1 MGNSNSGGDNS
12 GSGQAGPEMSG
23 DKTNDNGKA
32 TDEDAAQQDKGVRST
47 SEKPNGSLPQSVT
60 ENTRQGRD
68 LDGHKR
74 KGKGNVTEH
83 SDSESSDQGLCFD
96 DIISPG
102 GEHLNFGTFQNMEI
116 KNLWS
121 VKLSENVSAVI
132 NEYGS
137 NLFKSKFDPLA
148 AIEAKNALAQGT
160 FPLEFSP
167 FKINNTLETIQ
178 EEKIE
183 VQEKSIVENISTPSP
198 YLGTQEA
205 TLAESSQEHLD
216 LGLESQ
222 PTLDEGDTD
231 HPIGGD
237 LLEED
242 ITPAVLGSQPQDG
255 NDGDNADPK
264 TVPTDLGSLYLND
277 LAIEEVINTSMEE
290 TQTAEKTTPMQ
301 SNIRQSDR
309 LKQQSLGCMKIADR
323 AEALMKKKES
333 RR

>member
-1 MGNSNSGGDNS
+1 
-12 GSGQAGPEMSG
+12 
-23 DKTNDNGKA
+23 
-32 TDEDAAQQDKGVRST
+32 
-47 SEKPNGSLPQSVT
+47 
-60 ENTRQGRD
+60 
-68 LDGHKR
+68 
-74 KGKGNVTEH
+74 
-83 SDSESSDQGLCFD
+83 
-96 DIISPG
+96 
-102 GEHLNFGTFQNMEI
+102 MEI
-116 KNLWS
+116 
-121 VKLSENVSAVI
+121 
-132 NEYGS
+132 
-137 NLFKSKFDPLA
+137 
-148 AIEAKNALAQGT
+148 
-160 FPLEFSP
+160 
-167 FKINNTLETIQ
+167 
-178 EEKIE
+178 
-183 VQEKSIVENISTPSP
+183 ISTPSP

-205 TLAESSQEHLD
+205 PLAESSQEDQD

-277 LAIEEVINTSMEE
+277 PAIEEVINTSMEE
-290 TQTAEKTTPMQ
+290 TQTAEETTPMQ

-309 LKQQSLGCMKIADR
+309 LKQQSLGGMKIADR